1 MSEEINLTL
10 DNENEIVFKVN
21 VEGTGPAKASC
32 RLVIESNGVSYGFE
46 GSMRKNEA
54 VVTIPPLKRMLA
66 EGSYQAD
73 LEVLIDD
80 RIFTPL
86 RMKAN
91 FRESI
96 KVSASRLN
104 KEKKGPNATA
114 SIVSSTPAKKRT
126 TLVAESQPDIRKS
139 EMSEKVRKIIR
150 EKIESI
156 PAVSEK
162 NQESPDLRVSESDI
176 DNIMKR
182 IAKRKRES

>member
-32 RLVIESNGVSYGFE
+32 RLVIESDGVSYGFE
-46 GSMRKNEA
+46 GSMSKDEA
-54 VVTIPPLKRMLA
+54 TVTIPPLKRMLS

-80 RIFTPL
+80 RIFVPL
-86 RMKAN
+86 RVQTN

-96 KVSASRLN
+96 KVSASTV
-104 KEKKGPNATA
+104 EKRKSPSATA
-114 SIVSSTPAKKRT
+114 SIVSTTPSRKRT
-126 TLVAESQPDIRKS
+126 RLVAESDNS
-139 EMSEKVRKIIR
+139 EMSDKVRKIIR

-156 PAVSEK
+156 S
-162 NQESPDLRVSESDI
+162 
-176 DNIMKR
+176 
-182 IAKRKRES
+182 